1 MVGVDRVTVDRNK
14 VTNNKTMGL
23 AMADFYASGRSK
35 QDAIG
40 GIPYEDR
47 AFA

>member
-1 MVGVDRVTVDRNK
+1 MDIASE
-14 VTNNKTMGL
+14 MGL
-23 AMADFYASGRSK
+23 AMADFFASGRSK

-47 AFA
+47 TFA